1 MKSFFNWLAVQNEA
15 IKFKKNVMKIF
26 FSFIRKEFQHVWRD
40 KRSLFIL
47 ISMPIMMMLIFGFAL
62 SNEVKNSK
70 IAILCPSMDE
80 NSRILIDRLDQSAYF
95 SVVKRIHAPTEIES
109 FFKKSEGRLV
119 VVFPE
124 NFSNQLAQDKKTN
137 IQFIADASDPN
148 AANIV
153 ISYASAIVRDY
164 QKELMGDA
172 EMPYSIH
179 IENRLLYNPQSISAF
194 MFVPG
199 VMTLILMLLGAMMTS
214 ISIVKEKE
222 LGTMEVLLVSPV
234 KPIIVVLSKTIP
246 YALLCF
252 IDVII
257 ILLMARFVLN
267 MPIRGDIFLLLLESI
282 LFIFTTLSLGLLISN
297 SVEQQQVAM
306 FISLVGLLM
315 PSLIFTGFM
324 FPIENMPLPM
334 QVISNIVPTKW
345 YYKILMSIMVKG
357 LGWQHVWKE
366 TFILI
371 AMTIVLLGMA
381 IRKFKIRLA

>member
-1 MKSFFNWLAVQNEA
+1 
-15 IKFKKNVMKIF
+15 MKIF

-95 SVVKRIHAPTEIES
+95 SVVKRINAPTEIES
-109 FFKKSEGRLV
+109 FFRKSEGRLV

-124 NFSNQLAQDKKTN
+124 DFTNQLAHDKKTN
-137 IQFIADASDPN
+137 IQLIADASDPN

-153 ISYASAIVRDY
+153 ISYASAIIRDY
-164 QKELMGDA
+164 QKELIGDV
-172 EMPYSIH
+172 EMPYSIR
-179 IENRLLYNPQSISAF
+179 IENRLLYNPQSISSF

-234 KPIIVVLSKTIP
+234 RPIVVVLSKTIP

-252 IDVII
+252 VDVII
-257 ILLMARFVLN
+257 ILVMARFVLN

-324 FPIENMPLPM
+324 FPIENMPVPM
-334 QVISNIVPTKW
+334 QIISNVVPTKW

-366 TFILI
+366 TFILMG
-371 AMTIVLLGMA
+371 MTILLLGMA

>member
-1 MKSFFNWLAVQNEA
+1 M

-47 ISMPIMMMLIFGFAL
+47 LSMPIMMMLIFGFAL

-95 SVVKRIHAPTEIES
+95 SVVKRLSAPTEIES
-109 FFKKSEGRLV
+109 FFQKSQGRLV

-124 NFSNQLAQDKKTN
+124 GFANQLAHDKKTN
-137 IQFIADASDPN
+137 IQLIADASDPN

-153 ISYASAIVRDY
+153 VSYASMIIRDY

-172 EMPYSIH
+172 EMPYSIQ

-222 LGTMEVLLVSPV
+222 LGTMEILLVSPV
-234 KPIIVVLSKTIP
+234 RPIIVVLSKTIP

-366 TFILI
+366 TLILMV
-371 AMTIVLLGMA
+371 MTLVLLGMA

>member
-1 MKSFFNWLAVQNEA
+1 
-15 IKFKKNVMKIF
+15 
-26 FSFIRKEFQHVWRD
+26 
-40 KRSLFIL
+40 
-47 ISMPIMMMLIFGFAL
+47 MMMLIFGFAL

-95 SVVKRIHAPTEIES
+95 SVVKRINAPTEIEA
-109 FFKKSEGRLV
+109 FFRKSEGRLV

-124 NFSNQLAQDKKTN
+124 DFGTQLAHDKKTN
-137 IQFIADASDPN
+137 IQLVADASDPN

-153 ISYASAIVRDY
+153 ISYASAIIRDY

-234 KPIIVVLSKTIP
+234 RPIVVVLSKTIP

-267 MPIRGDIFLLLLESI
+267 MPIRGDIFLLLVESI

-334 QVISNIVPTKW
+334 QIISNIVPTKW

-366 TFILI
+366 TLILM
-371 AMTIVLLGMA
+371 AMTTLLLGMA